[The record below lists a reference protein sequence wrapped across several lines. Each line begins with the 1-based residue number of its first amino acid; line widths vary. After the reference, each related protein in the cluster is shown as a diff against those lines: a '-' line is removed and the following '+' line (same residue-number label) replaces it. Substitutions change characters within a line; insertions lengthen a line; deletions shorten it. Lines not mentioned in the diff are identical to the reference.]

1 MGSVSLLGT
10 DDGFDLVSEDFGSKI
25 DNDSPGNTS
34 CITPTSAS
42 CLRGLAGVEV
52 ESFESFVFSLGKLSA
67 GVLARVTSV
76 EVVVVSLDSI
86 AFVEG
91 CCC

>member
-42 CLRGLAGVEV
+42 CLRGSAGVEV
-52 ESFESFVFSLGKLSA
+52 SFESFVFSLVKLSA